1 MSNADL
7 KSFVDR
13 LYEREK
19 EKQEVSRDCREIKTE
34 AKAAGL
40 NPSAIARI
48 VRDKLR
54 DAEKAAKEAAVAE
67 TVEQYKTQLGLPL

>member
-13 LYEREK
+13 LFEREK
-19 EKQEVSRDCREIKTE
+19 EKQEVARDYREIKAE

-40 NPSAIARI
+40 NSAALARI

-54 DAEKAAKEAAVAE
+54 DSEKAAKEAQIVE
-67 TVEQYKTQLGLPL
+67 TVEQYKVQLGLPL